1 MNEANNQISPARA
14 GSGGGSS
21 AVISRRAFVVRA
33 SVVGAVLAD
42 STVMAAD
49 LAAQSTEENKPMD
62 NKNIIVAADPF
73 AMTLKD
79 AISEHLKGKG
89 YAVTDMGAVKGKET
103 PYFDSAQEVC
113 KALQAGKAAHAIL
126 FCGTGMGM
134 AIVANRFK
142 GVTAAVVESVFAA
155 KMARVINNANVLCL
169 GQMIWGE
176 WMAKE
181 AVDVFLNTKFT
192 QGLEP
197 LAGFLQDACKK
208 VDAIRP

>member
-1 MNEANNQISPARA
+1 MVQA
-14 GSGGGSS
+14 G
-21 AVISRRAFVVRA
+21 
-33 SVVGAVLAD
+33 VVGAVLAG
-42 STVMAAD
+42 SAVMAVD
-49 LAAQSTEENKPMD
+49 VAAQSTEEKKAMD
-62 NKNIIVAADPF
+62 DKNIIVAADPF
-73 AMTLKD
+73 AIALKD
-79 AISEHLKGKG
+79 AILEHLKSKG
-89 YAVTDMGAVKGKET
+89 YTVTDMGAVKGKEM

-155 KMARVINNANVLCL
+155 KMSRVINNANVLCL

>member
-1 MNEANNQISPARA
+1 
-14 GSGGGSS
+14 
-21 AVISRRAFVVRA
+21 
-33 SVVGAVLAD
+33 
-42 STVMAAD
+42 
-49 LAAQSTEENKPMD
+49 
-62 NKNIIVAADPF
+62 
-73 AMTLKD
+73 
-79 AISEHLKGKG
+79 
-89 YAVTDMGAVKGKET
+89 
-103 PYFDSAQEVC
+103 
-113 KALQAGKAAHAIL
+113 LQAGKAAHAIL

-155 KMARVINNANVLCL
+155 KMSRVINNANVLCL

-197 LAGFLQDACKK
+197 LAGFLQDACRK